1 MNENNKTDETGVEK
15 TVTPAVDITKI
26 VAERVKA
33 STEKAKNELAKSH
46 GYASYDE
53 MLNSGINKKLLDS
66 GIDPDTVKPVFD
78 EVLATHPSI
87 LKAQEILAE
96 EAKRV
101 KNTELS
107 KLNEK
112 FKSTFETLD
121 DLPDETKSLLEKGVT
136 LEQAYVATHYDQMTK
151 PSAPAD
157 PVKLAQAQK
166 EQGLSHFKTVPGN
179 GIPPVTEV
187 VLTLEVL
194 NAIKRQMPNATNDQ
208 IKAFYARHPDL
219 LK

>member
-1 MNENNKTDETGVEK
+1 MALIQIQLNRYL
-15 TVTPAVDITKI
+15 TKYLQLI
-26 VAERVKA
+26 HRYSKR
-33 STEKAKNELAKSH
+33 
-46 GYASYDE
+46 
-53 MLNSGINKKLLDS
+53 KK
-66 GIDPDTVKPVFD
+66 
-78 EVLATHPSI
+78 
-87 LKAQEILAE
+87 ILAE

-157 PVKLAQAQK
+157 PVKLGTGS
-166 EQGLSHFKTVPGN
+166 EGTR
-179 GIPPVTEV
+179 T
-187 VLTLEVL
+187 
-194 NAIKRQMPNATNDQ
+194 
-208 IKAFYARHPDL
+208 
-219 LK
+219 